1 VKPLYAALAFSAVLP
16 AQSNPFHGNKDA
28 IEAGRGMFRIYCSP
42 CHGIGATGGR
52 GPDLT
57 LGKYNA
63 GDDDAALFKVI
74 VDGAQGTEM
83 PSFSERFD
91 SSATWRLVAYIRS
104 VAGRPAPKVTGNA
117 VTGEKLFW
125 SKGGCGACH
134 RIAQR
139 GCRMGPDLTNV
150 GRLRSFSYL
159 EEALTEP
166 DKALTPGYNTVIVI
180 KKDGSKVTGVQRGYD
195 AFSAQLID
203 VSETFHSYFRD
214 DVRSITRE
222 FKSIMPSYKD
232 KLSRTETDDILAFLV
247 GLGRET
253 GERK

>member
-1 VKPLYAALAFSAVLP
+1 VKPLYAALAFSAALS
-16 AQSNPFHGNKDA
+16 AQSNPFHGDKDA

-74 VDGAQGTEM
+74 SDGAQGTEM

-91 SSATWRLVAYIRS
+91 SNATWRLVAYIRS
-104 VAGRPAPKVTGNA
+104 VAGRPAPKVTGNPGA
-117 VTGEKLFW
+117 GEKLFW
-125 SKGGCGACH
+125 TKGGCGACH
-134 RIAQR
+134 RVGQR
-139 GCRMGPDLTNV
+139 GGRMGPDLTNT

-159 EEALTEP
+159 EESLAEP
-166 DKALTPGYNTVIVI
+166 NKALTPGYNTITVT
-180 KKDGSKVTGVQRGYD
+180 KKDGSKITGVQRGYD

-203 VSETFHSYFRD
+203 VSEKFHSYFRD

-222 FKSIMPSYKD
+222 FKSMMPSYKD
-232 KLSRTETDDILAFLV
+232 KLTRTETDDLLAYLA